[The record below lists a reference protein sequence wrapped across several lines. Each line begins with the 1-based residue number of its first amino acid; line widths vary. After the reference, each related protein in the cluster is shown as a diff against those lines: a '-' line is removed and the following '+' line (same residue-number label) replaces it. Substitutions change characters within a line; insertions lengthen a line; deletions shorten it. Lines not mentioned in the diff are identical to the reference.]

1 MPLINAGATKDEP
14 VLKGISRQSQENLQ
28 VLIIIIII
36 IIKSVSLAETTQIK
50 YIFHTQIE

>member
-28 VLIIIIII
+28 VLK

-50 YIFHTQIE
+50 YIFHTQIEW

>member
-1 MPLINAGATKDEP
+1 MPLINAGATKDEQ

-36 IIKSVSLAETTQIK
+36 KYVSLAETTQIK
-50 YIFHTQIE
+50 YIFHIQIEW

>member
-28 VLIIIIII
+28 VLIIII
-36 IIKSVSLAETTQIK
+36 KFVSLAETTQIK
-50 YIFHTQIE
+50 YIFHTQIEW